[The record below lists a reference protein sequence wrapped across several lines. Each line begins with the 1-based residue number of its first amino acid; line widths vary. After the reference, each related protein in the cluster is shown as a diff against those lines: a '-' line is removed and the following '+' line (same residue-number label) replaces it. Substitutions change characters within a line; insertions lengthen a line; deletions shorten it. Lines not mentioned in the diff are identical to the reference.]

1 MRKSLLYFAVIFV
14 GLIFISR
21 LFYLQVYSNKE
32 YDIFEDN
39 AIRKVFT
46 YPKRGYIYDR
56 NKKLLV
62 SNQPSYDV
70 MIIPRN
76 VKEFDTME
84 FCNLLKID
92 KDFLIKKYNRTKT
105 YSPRIPQV
113 FLAHLS
119 KEDYGYLS
127 EKIRKFEGF
136 YIQKRN
142 LRDYNTNIGANVLGY
157 IAEVNNSIIE
167 KDNYYSMG
175 DLIGK
180 QGVEISYEEE
190 LRGIKGIK
198 FIQKDRFN
206 RDVGSFKNGD
216 LDIVPI
222 AGKDLTIT
230 IDSELQKYGELLM
243 NGKKGG
249 IVAIDPSNG
258 EILSLVSAPSYNPNL
273 LIGRNRSKNYMDLYN
288 DSIYRPLVDKSLL
301 NMHAPGSPFKILVG
315 LAALQQEVITEK
327 TSIFCNNYYQYGKE
341 KRKMQCHCGGG
352 YRNLNSAISL
362 SCNSYFANAYRKTI
376 DNKLPTKESFNTWS
390 DQIKSFGLGQYL
402 NNDLSV
408 GKKGIIPDFEFYN
421 NWYPDFKWGATTT
434 LSNSIGQGEI
444 LATPIQLAN
453 MTAAIANRG
462 YYYTPHII
470 KKIEG
475 SKIEPKFNIRKY
487 TLIDSVYYE
496 PIINGLSKVY
506 KSGTAKFLQV
516 PGIEICGKT
525 GTAENFAKINGQKT
539 QLTDHSIFVAFA
551 PKENPTIAISVLVE
565 NGYYGSRWAGR
576 IASLMIEKYI
586 KGEVT
591 LKRMEELVINKSLAD
606 EYEKPYLNKPFKIN
620 Q

>member
-1 MRKSLLYFAVIFV
+1 MRKSLLYFAVIIV
-14 GLIFISR
+14 GIIFISR
-21 LFYLQVYSNKE
+21 LFYLQVYSTNT

-56 NKKLLV
+56 NEKLLV

-76 VKEFDTME
+76 VKEFDTLE
-84 FCNLLKID
+84 FCSLLKID
-92 KDFLIKKYNRTKT
+92 KDFLIKRYNRTKK

-119 KEDYGYLS
+119 KEDYGYLA

-167 KDNYYSMG
+167 KDAYYSMG

-206 RDVGSFKNGD
+206 RDIGSFKNGD

-230 IDSELQKYGELLM
+230 IDSDLQKYGELLM

-249 IVAIDPSNG
+249 IVAIDPTNG

-273 LIGRNRSKNYMDLYN
+273 LIGRNRSKNYMKLYN
-288 DSIYRPLVDKSLL
+288 DSIYKPLVDKSLL

-315 LAALQQEVITEK
+315 LSALQEKAITEK
-327 TSIFCNNYYQYGKE
+327 TTIFCNNYYQYGKE

-376 DNKLPTKESFNTWS
+376 DTKLSTEESFDNWS
-390 DQIKSFGLGQYL
+390 NQMKSFGLGEYL

-408 GKKGIIPDFEFYN
+408 GKKGIIPDFEFYDS
-421 NWYPDFKWGATTT
+421 WYPDFKWGATTT
-434 LSNSIGQGEI
+434 LSNAIGQGEV
-444 LATPIQLAN
+444 LVTPIQLAN
-453 MTAAIANRG
+453 MTAVIANKG
-462 YYYTPHII
+462 FYYTPHII

-475 SKIEPKFNIRKY
+475 SAIESKFNTRKY
-487 TLIDSVYYE
+487 SLIDSVHYE
-496 PIINGLSKVY
+496 PIIKGLSEVY
-506 KSGTAKFLQV
+506 KTGTAKFLQV

-525 GTAENFAKINGQKT
+525 GTSENFTKIDGTKT
-539 QLTDHSIFVAFA
+539 QLTDHSIFIAFA
-551 PKENPTIAISVLVE
+551 PKDNPTIAISVLVE

-591 LKRMEELVINKSLAD
+591 LKRMEKLVIEKSLAN
-606 EYEKPYLNKPFKIN
+606 EYEKPFLNKPFKIN

>member
-1 MRKSLLYFAVIFV
+1 
-14 GLIFISR
+14 
-21 LFYLQVYSNKE
+21 
-32 YDIFEDN
+32 
-39 AIRKVFT
+39 
-46 YPKRGYIYDR
+46 
-56 NKKLLV
+56 
-62 SNQPSYDV
+62 
-70 MIIPRN
+70 MIIPRE
-76 VKEFDTME
+76 VKTFDTIE

-92 KDFLIKKYNRTKT
+92 KDFLVKKYNRTKN

-119 KEDYGYLS
+119 KEDYGFLS

-142 LRDYNTNIGANVLGY
+142 LREYNTNIGANVLGY

-167 KDNYYSMG
+167 KDDYYLMG

-206 RDVGSFKNGD
+206 RDVGSFKNGE
-216 LDIVPI
+216 LDIIPI

-230 IDSELQKYGELLM
+230 IDSELQDYGEQLM

-273 LIGRNRSKNYMDLYN
+273 LIGRNRSENYMDLYR
-288 DSIYRPLVDKSLL
+288 DSIYKPLIDKSLL

-315 LAALQQEVITEK
+315 LSALQEKAITEK

-352 YRNLNSAISL
+352 YRNLSNALSL

-376 DNKLPTKESFNTWS
+376 DTKSPTKEAFDNWS
-390 DQIKSFGLGQYL
+390 NQMKSFGLGEYL

-408 GKKGIIPDFEFYN
+408 GKKGIIPDFDFYN
-421 NWYPDFKWGATTT
+421 KWYPDFKWGATTT
-434 LSNSIGQGEI
+434 LSNSIGQGEV
-444 LATPIQLAN
+444 LVTPIQLAN
-453 MTAAIANRG
+453 MTAAIANKG

-475 SKIEPKFNIRKY
+475 SEINSKFRTKNY
-487 TLIDSVYYE
+487 TLIDSTHFK
-496 PIINGLSKVY
+496 PIIEGLSKVY

-516 PGIEICGKT
+516 PDIEICGKT
-525 GTAENFAKINGQKT
+525 GTAENFTKIDGKKT

-551 PKENPTIAISVLVE
+551 PKDNPTIAISVLVE

-591 LKRMEELVINKSLAD
+591 LKNMEQLVMNKSLD
-606 EYEKPYLNKPFKIN
+606 EEYQKPFLDKPFKIN